1 MARRDRLQATGG
13 APLIVL
19 DHTAVLALCRGHR
32 LLSGLAAVEVDD
44 PDQRAHIPALCLV
57 AASLQLPGAAAHV
70 GALPG
75 LEFLPLDFAGA
86 ATVEQAVEAGL
97 EWAYGH
103 AVHAAVSGAVEGQVL
118 TATPEA
124 YNGTGVWA
132 VDIGKP

>member
-1 MARRDRLQATGG
+1 M
-13 APLIVL
+13 IIL

-32 LLSGLAAVEVDD
+32 LLSGLAVAEVDD
-44 PDQRAHIPALCLV
+44 PAQRAHIPALCLV

-75 LEFLPLDFAGA
+75 LEFLTLDFAGS
-86 ATVEQAVEAGL
+86 ATVEQTVAAGL
-97 EWAYGH
+97 EWPQGH
-103 AVHAAVSGAVEGQVL
+103 AVHAAVTGAVEGQVL

-124 YNGTGVWA
+124 YDGTGVWV

>member
-1 MARRDRLQATGG
+1 M
-13 APLIVL
+13 IIL

-32 LLSGLAAVEVDD
+32 LLSGLAVVEVDD
-44 PDQRAHIPALCLV
+44 PAQRAHIPALCLV
-57 AASLQLPGAAAHV
+57 AAGLERPGVAAHV

-86 ATVEQAVEAGL
+86 AAVEQVVSAGL
-97 EWAYGH
+97 DWPFGH
-103 AVHAAVSGAVEGQVL
+103 AVYAAASDAVEGQIL

-124 YNGTGVWA
+124 YDGTGVWV

>member
-1 MARRDRLQATGG
+1 M
-13 APLIVL
+13 IVL

-32 LLSGLAAVEVDD
+32 LLSGLAVVEVED
-44 PDQRAHIPALCLV
+44 PAHRAHVPALCLV
-57 AASLQLPGAAAHV
+57 AASLERPGVAAHV

-86 ATVEQAVEAGL
+86 AAVEQVVSAGL
-97 EWAYGH
+97 EWSFGH
-103 AVHAAVSGAVEGQVL
+103 AVYAAASGTVEGQVL

-124 YNGTGVWA
+124 YDGTGVWA

>member
-1 MARRDRLQATGG
+1 M
-13 APLIVL
+13 IIL

-32 LLSGLAAVEVDD
+32 LLSGLAVVEVAE

-75 LEFLPLDFAGA
+75 LEFLPLDFAGT
-86 ATVEQAVEAGL
+86 ATVEQAVAAGL
-97 EWAYGH
+97 DWAYGH
-103 AVHAAVSGAVEGQVL
+103 AVHAAIAGAVEGQVL

>member
-1 MARRDRLQATGG
+1 MASEA
-13 APLIVL
+13 
-19 DHTAVLALCRGHR
+19 
-32 LLSGLAAVEVDD
+32 SAAHHFRT
-44 PDQRAHIPALCLV
+44 PR
-57 AASLQLPGAAAHV
+57 AHV

-75 LEFLPLDFAGA
+75 LEFLPLDFAGT
-86 ATVEQAVEAGL
+86 ATVEQVVAAGL

-103 AVHAAVSGAVEGQVL
+103 AVHAAIAGAVEGRVL

>member
-1 MARRDRLQATGG
+1 MACRDRVGATGG
-13 APLIVL
+13 TPVIIL

-32 LLSGLAAVEVDD
+32 LLSGLAVVEVDG
-44 PDQRAHIPALCLV
+44 PGQRAHIPALCLV
-57 AASLQLPGAAAHV
+57 AAGLQLPGAAAHL

-86 ATVEQAVEAGL
+86 ATVEHAVSAGL

-103 AVHAAVSGAVEGQVL
+103 AVHAAAAGAVEGQVL